1 MRWLRASAFAWL
13 RRRPYDVAV
22 RLHNVKRLLLGQP
35 LPTAQ
40 ARHERLSKTAGL
52 AIFASDN
59 LSSVAYASEEI
70 LRVLIIAGAGAL
82 NLASPIGLAIAV
94 VIGIVI
100 YSYRQTILAY
110 PQGASDYIVAKDN
123 IGTVA
128 GLTAGSALLID
139 YTLTVAVS
147 VSAGIAAL
155 TSAIPPLFHYR
166 VWLCAGAI
174 ALIAVGN
181 LRGLRE
187 SGRIFA
193 LPSYLFMAGF
203 LALIGVGFARYGL
216 YGGPTYIEAEP
227 ADALMPLTAFL
238 VLRAFASGAVAL
250 TGIEAVA
257 DGVTAF
263 KPPEVKNARTVL
275 AVLGVIMMTLF
286 LGTTALA
293 DLYDIIPHDQE
304 TVVSQLAREIFG
316 RGAVYYYIQ
325 GVSML
330 ILILAANTAFADFPR
345 LAFFMAR
352 DGYLPRQFGNRGDR
366 LVFSN
371 GVVILAVVAC
381 ALVVMFHGSTHALI
395 PLYAVG
401 VFTSFTLSQAS
412 MVRRWLRLRPPRWP
426 SRVAISGLGAV
437 TTGTVMIVVAA
448 TKFLDGA
455 WIVIVLITTFMAILL
470 AIRRHYDDVAAQLS
484 LDGASPPPEM
494 TVSVLVLV
502 GDLHRGVVEALQYA
516 RTLSP
521 TAKAVYV
528 ELDPER
534 TRRLEEKW
542 GVHGQGVPLV
552 VLNSPYRS
560 LLRPLL
566 EYIDH
571 LSARPGKHVVT
582 MVLPEFIPARWW
594 QHLLHNQ
601 TALLIKGAL
610 LFRKNVTVTDV
621 PYHLKR

>member
-1 MRWLRASAFAWL
+1 
-13 RRRPYDVAV
+13 V
-22 RLHNVKRLLLGQP
+22 RVHVLKRVLLGEP
-35 LPTAQ
+35 LSTAQ
-40 ARHERLSKTAGL
+40 ARHERLSKVTGL

-70 LRVLIIAGAGAL
+70 LRVLVIAGPAAL
-82 NLASPIGLAIAV
+82 NISTPIAVAIAV
-94 VIGIVI
+94 VIAIVI

-123 IGTVA
+123 IGPAA

-155 TSAIPPLFHYR
+155 TSAVPALYPFR
-166 VWLCAGAI
+166 TWLCVGAI
-174 ALIAVGN
+174 TLIAVGN

-187 SGRIFA
+187 SGRLFA
-193 LPSYLFMAGF
+193 LPSYLFIGGLLGL
-203 LALIGVGFARYGL
+203 LAVGFTRYASGGAPEAAARAA
-216 YGGPTYIEAEP
+216 AEP
-227 ADALMPLTAFL
+227 VAAVTAFL
-238 VLRAFASGAVAL
+238 ILRAFASGAVAL

-263 KPPEVKNARTVL
+263 KPPEVVNARTVL
-275 AVLGVIMMTLF
+275 AVLAVIMTVLF
-286 LGTTALA
+286 VGTTALA
-293 DLYDIIPHDQE
+293 DLYDVVPREHE
-304 TVVSQLAREIFG
+304 TVVSQLARVVFG
-316 RGAVYYYIQ
+316 TGAVYYYIQ
-325 GVSML
+325 TVSML

-352 DGYLPRQFGNRGDR
+352 DGYLPRQFSNRGDR

-371 GVVILAVVAC
+371 GVVMLAVVA
-381 ALVVMFHGSTHALI
+381 AGLVIVFDGDTHGLI

-412 MVRRWLRLRPPRWP
+412 MVRRWLRLRPARWQW
-426 SRVAISGLGAV
+426 RVAISTLGAL
-437 TTGTVMIVVAA
+437 TTGVVLVVVAA
-448 TKFLDGA
+448 TKFMDGA
-455 WIVIVLITTFMAILL
+455 WIVIVLIAILIMTFV
-470 AIRRHYDDVAAQLS
+470 AIRQHYQSVARQLS
-484 LDGASPPPEM
+484 LEGYGAPAEM
-494 TVSVLVLV
+494 THTVLVLV

-516 RTLSP
+516 QALSP
-521 TAKAVYV
+521 SAKAVYV
-528 ELDPER
+528 ETDPER

-542 GVHGQGVPLV
+542 GRHGLGVPLV

-560 LLRPLL
+560 LLGPLL
-566 EYIDH
+566 EYVDH
-571 LSARPGKHVVT
+571 LTGRPGKHVVT
-582 MVLPEFIPARWW
+582 MVIPEFIPARWW

-610 LFRKNVTVTDV
+610 LFRRNVIVTDV
-621 PYHLKR
+621 PYHLKH